1 MCGVFSDGKIRQKH
15 LVLKGEIRYF
25 RVMNRIKRFVE
36 WHLFGVCTAVGER
49 MGIASSVIRKYFI
62 YISFMT
68 MGSPLVIY
76 FFVAFWMN
84 IKRYMTTAW
93 RNPSNC

>member
-1 MCGVFSDGKIRQKH
+1 MEKIR
-15 LVLKGEIRYF
+15 
-25 RVMNRIKRFVE
+25 RFIE
-36 WHLFGVCTAVGER
+36 GQAFGVCTAIGER

-84 IKRYMTTAW
+84 IKRYMSTGW
-93 RNPSNC
+93 RNPANC